1 MPNNKNTTGTRLSNE
16 INSITARAETMMAET
31 RLQFDTLIATQ
42 QSERMELH
50 KMHQEEMHKVR
61 KHYGRIIAGLIVT
74 LAILLGGIIGGAV
87 YIFSNYEFHSYNQTS
102 TVGGDGTSTINDGV
116 HIDTPD
122 E

>member
-61 KHYGRIIAGLIVT
+61 KHYGRIIAGLILT
-74 LAILLGGIIGGAV
+74 LAILLGGIIGGV
-87 YIFSNYEFHSYNQTS
+87 IYVLSNYEIGYITQDTY
-102 TVGGDGTSTINDGV
+102 VGGDGNSTIYDGV
-116 HIDTPD
+116 HVTQT
-122 E
+122 EN